1 MKSGESFKN
10 QNLLLYDSSVS
21 ILCLEAKFLGM
32 GEHLVYTTTVN
43 NLAIA
48 ILSVPGTVKSHF

>member
-10 QNLLLYDSSVS
+10 QNLLLHDSSVS
-21 ILCLEAKFLGM
+21 ILYLEAKFRVW

-43 NLAIA
+43 NLAIV